1 MACKQQSQQD
11 EPHGVDLDCIQ
22 FSCSVCLDLLKEPI
36 AIYCGHSYCKSCI
49 EHCWDGEEEK
59 GEYSCPQCRETFSH
73 RPVLRRNNMLAEVV
87 NKLKSAKSTCPS
99 LVYASPTDVA
109 CDFCCGIRI
118 KAIMSCLTCLV
129 SYCPT
134 HLEPHYSVAVLKKHE
149 LVEATVSIQE
159 KMCTKHN
166 KLKELYC
173 EQDEQLV
180 CSLCTVDEHKGHGC
194 ISASA
199 LKDKAKNQLALNQR
213 KIQDKVQKIEKEL
226 KELSQAEESLKS
238 SALTSLNDC
247 DKIFDELISSMQRK
261 QSEVKQLIKAQEKT
275 ATAQVEDHQFQLK
288 EEITKLKRTYA
299 ELEKASDAD
308 DLIYLMQHLSASWD
322 SPDGSP
328 GAPPQR
334 SFKDITECLSELKDK
349 LEMSLKET
357 WPMISATVSY
367 VDFSLPPAPSSREEF
382 LRYVYPLTLDGTSNY
397 RYLHLICENR
407 RMRPSPGQASAHL
420 DRFTKF
426 PQVLCREGLAD
437 RCYWEVEG
445 HARTLSVA
453 VAYKNIS
460 RTSDESQFGKN
471 DKSWSLDCTADGFLF
486 CHNNVETKGPSSG
499 LCKIGVFLDYKAG
512 TLCFYRV
519 SDPMVLIHKVQT
531 AFTQPLYPGVG
542 INYEWYDTGVFAQL
556 VKLW

>member
-1 MACKQQSQQD
+1 MASKQQHQQD

-22 FSCSVCLDLLKEPI
+22 FSCSVCLDLLKEPVTI
-36 AIYCGHSYCKSCI
+36 HCGHSYCKSCI
-49 EHCWDGEEEK
+49 EDCWDREEEK

-87 NKLKSAKSTCPS
+87 NKLKSTKPTCPS

-118 KAIMSCLTCLV
+118 KATMSCLTCLA

-149 LVEATVSIQE
+149 LVAATVSIQE
-159 KMCTKHN
+159 KMCTKHS

-194 ISASA
+194 VSASA
-199 LKDKAKNQLALNQR
+199 LKDKAKNQLALNQS
-213 KIQDKVQKIEKEL
+213 KIQDKVQKKEKEL

-238 SALTSLNDC
+238 SALISLNDC

-261 QSEVKQLIKAQEKT
+261 QSEVKQLIKVQEKT
-275 ATAQVEDHQFQLK
+275 ATAQVEDRQSQLK

-308 DLIYLMQHLSASWD
+308 DLIYLMQHLSTSWD

-334 SFKDITECLSELKDK
+334 SFKDITKCLSELKDK

-357 WPMISATVSY
+357 WPRISATVSY
-367 VDFSLPPAPSSREEF
+367 VDFSLPPAPSSREEL

-420 DRFTKF
+420 GRFTKF

-486 CHNNVETKGPSSG
+486 CHNNVETKVPGSG

-519 SDPMVLIHKVQT
+519 SDPMVLIHQVQT
-531 AFTQPLYPGVG
+531 AFIQPLYPGVG